1 MKKSIM
7 LAVLLVVLGGV
18 VCANVV
24 MNREKKPDPVPD
36 SVCREIADSV
46 DQVVHAI
53 ARRDQAAMKTV
64 WMMPKDVNA
73 VRECIRKIGFHRD
86 GSFELYEAR
95 YANREHTRI
104 SASGAMP
111 MGNFAELMLELQNGK
126 FKIVNMDIY

>member
-1 MKKSIM
+1 MRKSIM

-18 VCANVV
+18 VCANVA
-24 MNREKKPDPVPD
+24 MNREKKPEPVPD
-36 SVCREIADSV
+36 SVSREITAAV
-46 DQVVHAI
+46 DQVIHAI

-64 WMMPKDVNA
+64 WTMPKDVDA
-73 VRECIRKIGFHRD
+73 VRECIRKIGFHRT

-126 FKIVNMDIY
+126 LKIVNLDVY

>member
-18 VCANVV
+18 VWANVA
-24 MNREKKPDPVPD
+24 MNREKKPDQVPE
-36 SVCREIADSV
+36 SVSREISAAA
-46 DQVVHAI
+46 DQVIHAI
-53 ARRDQAAMKTV
+53 ARRDPAAMKTV
-64 WMMPKDVNA
+64 WMMPHDVNA

-111 MGNFAELMLELQNGK
+111 MGNFTELILELQDGK
-126 FKIVNMDIY
+126 LKIVNMDVY